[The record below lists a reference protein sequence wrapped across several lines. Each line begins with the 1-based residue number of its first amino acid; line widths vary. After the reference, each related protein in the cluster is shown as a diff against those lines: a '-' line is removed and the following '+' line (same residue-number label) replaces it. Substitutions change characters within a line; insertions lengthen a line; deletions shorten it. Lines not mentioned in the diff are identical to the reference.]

1 MFSSHTDNVIRARH
15 FTNASRGDAQIERL
29 VMHTT
34 EGRPERSDF
43 AEDVANFF
51 KNIPADAPPD
61 DRVSSHYVVD
71 NNSVVGCV
79 EEEDIANHA
88 FGDNPESIGIEL
100 AGKAGQTREQ
110 WADPYSTA
118 QLALAAKLVADI
130 CKRRGIPVRR
140 LTNAQLQARE
150 RGIVS
155 HKQVSDLF
163 GQGIRTDPGPNFPW
177 GKFLD
182 AVKANL
188 TPKIQYV
195 LQDGEGK
202 ELAHSAPVVADNT
215 QARRERLK
223 AFLGNRLA
231 MLDSELEGDNDAVLR
246 RRKV

>member
-1 MFSSHTDNVIRARH
+1 MFSSHTDSVTRANSFR
-15 FTNASRGDAQIERL
+15 NAARGDAQIERV
-29 VMHTT
+29 VMHTAET
-34 EGRPERSDF
+34 PEAGNS
-43 AEDVANFF
+43 AEAVAAFF
-51 KNIPADAPPD
+51 SRDSTQTSA
-61 DRVSSHYVVD
+61 HYVVD

-79 EEEDIANHA
+79 EEENIAFHA
-88 FGDNPESIGIEL
+88 LGDNDQSIGIEL
-100 AGKAGQTREQ
+100 AGRARQTKAE
-110 WADPYSTA
+110 WADDYSKA
-118 QLALAAKLVADI
+118 ELALAAKLVADI

-215 QARRERLK
+215 QARRERIDT
-223 AFLGNRLA
+223 FLGNRTA
-231 MLDSELEGDNDAVLR
+231 MLDNQLEDANKAILR